1 MIWLIG
7 NLERTNQCDWLSPSL
22 FSFLGATLPSGRR
35 ELSGGLGRGR
45 AGWEVA
51 MVQAA
56 VTAVQYWKV
65 YLLADTSYVLSISL
79 IKVSL

>member
-1 MIWLIG
+1 MTGSAPLCFPFWEL
-7 NLERTNQCDWLSPSL
+7 
-22 FSFLGATLPSGRR
+22 R
-35 ELSGGLGRGR
+35 ELSVGLGKGR
-45 AGWEVA
+45 AGLEAA

-65 YLLADTSYVLSISL
+65 YLLTDTSSILSISL